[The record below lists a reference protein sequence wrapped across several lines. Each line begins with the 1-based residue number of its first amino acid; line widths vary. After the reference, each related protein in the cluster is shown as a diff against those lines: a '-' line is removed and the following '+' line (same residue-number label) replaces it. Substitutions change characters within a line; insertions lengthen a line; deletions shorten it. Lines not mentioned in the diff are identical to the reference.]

1 MTRPNS
7 SDDYLKEVRELTM
20 SLVCRFSA
28 DNTDE
33 AVASAAMA
41 TLLGNMTACAASSKE
56 DLDIGLNLLCKVIQ
70 ETAKGS
76 FLIKETNSC
85 Q

>member
-1 MTRPNS
+1 
-7 SDDYLKEVRELTM
+7 
-20 SLVCRFSA
+20 
-28 DNTDE
+28 
-33 AVASAAMA
+33 MA
-41 TLLGNMTACAASSKE
+41 TLLGNMTACAATSKE
-56 DLDIGLNLLCKVIQ
+56 DLDVGVDLLCRVIQ